1 MNPERIIAG
10 LDIGSA
16 KTTAVIAQAMGGD
29 GKGAPYLKI
38 LGVGQ
43 ARTTGLRKGIVS
55 DIEETTRS
63 IKKAVEDAERMSGTK
78 IDTIFAGIAGEHV
91 RAMIS
96 KGIVAVNG
104 DEISK
109 ADVDRANDVA
119 RAQPVPQ
126 DRELLHAIPQ
136 EYSVDKNQGIRD
148 PIGMIGTRLE
158 TEMYLVTIG
167 ASPAMNLRKSVER
180 AGYHVQELVL
190 EPLASA
196 LSVLTE
202 DEKELG
208 VALVEM
214 GAGTTDIAVFH
225 EGKIRHLGTVN
236 YGGNNVTSDIV
247 QGMGVTQAD
256 AERLKERYGCAYEPL
271 VDPNE
276 VIQLPSTV
284 AQGER
289 HIQRQ
294 VIAHIIHQRMDEIF
308 NLVLNE
314 IQRAGFAQR
323 LNGGVVIT
331 GGAAAMQ
338 GVAELAA
345 DVFGTGVRIGLPE
358 ENIGGLADSVQA
370 PRFSTV
376 VGLALYGAHRT
387 AAGFAPTGR
396 HRALA
401 GVGVDRFTKRIK
413 SWLEDFF

>member
-16 KTTAVIAQAMGGD
+16 KTTVVIAEAVGER
-29 GKGAPYLKI
+29 KSTPSLRI

-43 ARTTGLRKGIVS
+43 ARTTGLRRGIVS

-63 IKKAVEDAERMSGTK
+63 IKKAVEDAERMAGTK
-78 IDTIFAGIAGEHV
+78 IDTIYAGIAGEHV

-180 AGYHVQELVL
+180 AGYRVRELVL

-247 QGMGVTQAD
+247 QGIGVTQAD

-271 VDPNE
+271 VDPTE
-276 VIQLPSTV
+276 LIQLPSTV

-289 HIQRQ
+289 HVPRE
-294 VIAHIIHQRMDEIF
+294 VLAHIIHQRMDEIF
-308 NLVLNE
+308 NLVLSD
-314 IQRAGFAQR
+314 IQRAGFATR
-323 LNGGVVIT
+323 LNAGVVIT

-345 DVFGTGVRIGLPE
+345 DVFGTGVRIGSPS
-358 ENIGGLADSVQA
+358 ENIGGLADSVDA
-370 PRFSTV
+370 PRFATV
-376 VGLALYGAHRT
+376 VGLALYGAHRA
-387 AAGFAPTGR
+387 AAGFSATSK
-396 HRALA
+396 HRVLA
-401 GVGVDRFTKRIK
+401 GAGVDKFTKRLKI
-413 SWLEDFF
+413 WLEDFF

>member
-16 KTTAVIAQAMGGD
+16 KTTVVIAEAVGD
-29 GKGAPYLKI
+29 RKNTPSLRI

-43 ARTTGLRKGIVS
+43 ARTTGLRKGVVS

-63 IKKAVEDAERMSGTK
+63 IKKAVEDAERMAGTK
-78 IDTIFAGIAGEHV
+78 IDAIYAGIAGEHV

-104 DEISK
+104 EEISK

-119 RAQPVPQ
+119 RAQQVPQ

-167 ASPAMNLRKSVER
+167 ASPAMNLRKSVEK
-180 AGYHVQELVL
+180 AGYRVRELVL

-271 VDPNE
+271 VDPTD

-289 HIQRQ
+289 HIPRE
-294 VIAHIIHQRMDEIF
+294 VLAHIIHQRMDEIF
-308 NLVLNE
+308 NLVLSE
-314 IQRAGFAQR
+314 IQRAGYAQR
-323 LNGGVVIT
+323 LSGGVVIT
-331 GGAAAMQ
+331 GGAAAME
-338 GVAELAA
+338 GVADLAA
-345 DVFGTGVRIGLPE
+345 DVFGTGVRIGSPS
-358 ENIGGLADSVQA
+358 ENIGGLSDSVDA
-370 PRFSTV
+370 PRFATV
-376 VGLALYGAHRT
+376 VGLALYGAHRA
-387 AAGFAPTGR
+387 AAGFSPTSK
-396 HRALA
+396 HRVFA
-401 GVGVDRFTKRIK
+401 GAGVDRFTKRLK
-413 SWLEDFF
+413 TWLEDFF

>member
-16 KTTAVIAQAMGGD
+16 KTTVVIAEAVGD
-29 GKGAPYLKI
+29 RKSSPSLRI

-43 ARTTGLRKGIVS
+43 ARTTGLRKGVVS

-63 IKKAVEDAERMSGTK
+63 IKKAVEDAERMAGTK
-78 IDTIFAGIAGEHV
+78 IDAIYAGIAGEHV

-104 DEISK
+104 EEISK
-109 ADVDRANDVA
+109 ADVDRANEVA
-119 RAQPVPQ
+119 RAQQVPQ

-167 ASPAMNLRKSVER
+167 ASPAMNLRKSVEK
-180 AGYHVQELVL
+180 AGYRVRELVL

-271 VDPNE
+271 VDPTD

-289 HIQRQ
+289 HIPRE
-294 VIAHIIHQRMDEIF
+294 VLAHIIHQRMDEIF
-308 NLVLNE
+308 NLVLSE
-314 IQRAGFAQR
+314 IQRAGYAQR
-323 LNGGVVIT
+323 LSGGVVIT
-331 GGAAAMQ
+331 GGAAAME

-345 DVFGTGVRIGLPE
+345 DVFGTGVRIGSPS
-358 ENIGGLADSVQA
+358 ENIGGLSDSVDA
-370 PRFSTV
+370 PRFATV
-376 VGLALYGAHRT
+376 VGLALYGAHRA
-387 AAGFAPTGR
+387 AAGFSPTSK
-396 HRALA
+396 HRVFA
-401 GVGVDRFTKRIK
+401 GAGVDRFTKRIK
-413 SWLEDFF
+413 TWLEDFF

>member
-16 KTTAVIAQAMGGD
+16 KTTVVIAEAVGD
-29 GKGAPYLKI
+29 RKNSPSLRI

-43 ARTTGLRKGIVS
+43 ARTTGLRKGVVS

-63 IKKAVEDAERMSGTK
+63 IKKAVEDAERMAGTK
-78 IDTIFAGIAGEHV
+78 IDAIYAGIAGEHV

-119 RAQPVPQ
+119 RAQQVPQ

-167 ASPAMNLRKSVER
+167 ASPAMNLRKSVEK
-180 AGYHVQELVL
+180 AGYRVRELVL

-256 AERLKERYGCAYEPL
+256 AERLKERFGCAYEPL
-271 VDPNE
+271 VDPTD

-289 HIQRQ
+289 HIPRE
-294 VIAHIIHQRMDEIF
+294 VLAHIIHQRMDEIF

-314 IQRAGFAQR
+314 IQRAGYAQR

-345 DVFGTGVRIGLPE
+345 DVFGTGVRIGSPS
-358 ENIGGLADSVQA
+358 ENIGGLSDSVDA
-370 PRFSTV
+370 PRFATV
-376 VGLALYGAHRT
+376 VGLALYGAHRA
-387 AAGFAPTGR
+387 AAGFSPTSK
-396 HRALA
+396 HRVFA
-401 GVGVDRFTKRIK
+401 GAGVDRFTKRLK
-413 SWLEDFF
+413 TWLEDFF

>member
-16 KTTAVIAQAMGGD
+16 KTTVVIAEAVGD
-29 GKGAPYLKI
+29 RKNTPSLRI

-43 ARTTGLRKGIVS
+43 ARTTGLRKGVVS

-63 IKKAVEDAERMSGTK
+63 IKKAVEDAERMAGTK
-78 IDTIFAGIAGEHV
+78 IDAIYAGIAGEHV

-104 DEISK
+104 EEISK

-119 RAQPVPQ
+119 RAQQVPQ

-167 ASPAMNLRKSVER
+167 ASPAMNLRKSVEK
-180 AGYHVQELVL
+180 AGYRVRELVL

-247 QGMGVTQAD
+247 QGIGVTQAD

-271 VDPNE
+271 VDPTD

-289 HIQRQ
+289 HIPRE
-294 VIAHIIHQRMDEIF
+294 VLAHIIHQRMDEIF

-314 IQRAGFAQR
+314 IQRAGYAQR
-323 LNGGVVIT
+323 LSGGVVIT
-331 GGAAAMQ
+331 GGAAAME
-338 GVAELAA
+338 GVADLAA
-345 DVFGTGVRIGLPE
+345 DVFGTGVRIGSPS
-358 ENIGGLADSVQA
+358 ENIGGLSDSVDA
-370 PRFSTV
+370 PRFATV
-376 VGLALYGAHRT
+376 VGLALYGAHRA
-387 AAGFAPTGR
+387 AAGFSPTSK
-396 HRALA
+396 HRVFA
-401 GVGVDRFTKRIK
+401 GAGVDRFTKRLK
-413 SWLEDFF
+413 TWLEDFF